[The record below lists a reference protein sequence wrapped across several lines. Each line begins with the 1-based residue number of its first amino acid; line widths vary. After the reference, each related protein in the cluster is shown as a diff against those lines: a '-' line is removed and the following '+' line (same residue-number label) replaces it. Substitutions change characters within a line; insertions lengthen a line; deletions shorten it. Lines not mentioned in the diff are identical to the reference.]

1 MSLETG
7 PGVQIPHLPPFILT
21 KGDSK
26 MKYMLFVLALGL
38 TACGDKSDDTG
49 GKTGTS
55 DTGSN

>member
-1 MSLETG
+1 
-7 PGVQIPHLPPFILT
+7 
-21 KGDSK
+21 

-55 DTGSN
+55 GPVIRSEGGHSA

>member
-1 MSLETG
+1 
-7 PGVQIPHLPPFILT
+7 
-21 KGDSK
+21 